1 MRPPRLRPALLL
13 LGAVAA
19 IATLPGALRA
29 QVDQTPPPGT
39 VEGAAAELAFEREV
53 FAYPVFQRRNPFAPL
68 LANGAAGPRFEIMKL
83 EGILYDADPRF
94 SLALISAGRINPQQ
108 QQQETQGDPLGLGP
122 PQGAL
127 SGTGEATVQ
136 GNVTQQGG
144 EPETA
149 ERTRPTGVARSLR
162 VGERWGNIR
171 IVEIRPDVVVVD
183 VEEFGV
189 AERKLMR
196 LADERSQGGSS

>member
-1 MRPPRLRPALLL
+1 
-13 LGAVAA
+13 
-19 IATLPGALRA
+19 
-29 QVDQTPPPGT
+29 

-94 SLALISAGRINPQQ
+94 SLALISAGRINQQ
-108 QQQETQGDPLGLGP
+108 QQQPTQGDPLGLGP

-136 GNVTQQGG
+136 GNVTQEGA